1 MFKMKILLIDKD
13 ENFFKNI
20 KKTFKNV
27 NFTFFLNPIEAIIHL
42 KNEKY
47 DLIILDIFSTNIS
60 GIKILEKIKNLN
72 LPSKVIVMTS
82 IIEENIRRICILNG
96 CNFFLQKNEL
106 GITTLKK
113 ITDSYYLP
121 I

>member
-1 MFKMKILLIDKD
+1 
-13 ENFFKNI
+13 
-20 KKTFKNV
+20 
-27 NFTFFLNPIEAIIHL
+27 
-42 KNEKY
+42 
-47 DLIILDIFSTNIS
+47 
-60 GIKILEKIKNLN
+60 
-72 LPSKVIVMTS
+72 MTS